1 MAKTI
6 RKFEIAL
13 LYDSYDYN
21 DAYIETIEFELTET
35 EQVKKYILD
44 TLKEESE
51 SLYKIEVSI
60 LEQDEDGAN
69 NETYTFCDIDYLQ
82 LKNKLEEAKK

>member
-1 MAKTI
+1 MAETR

-21 DAYIETIEFELTET
+21 DAYIETIEFELTEA

-44 TLKEESE
+44 NLKEENE

-69 NETYTFCDIDYLQ
+69 EDTHTFCDIDVLL
-82 LKNKLEEAKK
+82 LKNELVGG

>member
-1 MAKTI
+1 MAETR

-13 LYDSYDYN
+13 LYNSYDYN

-35 EQVKKYILD
+35 ERVKDYIIN
-44 TLKEESE
+44 TLKERNET
-51 SLYKIEVSI
+51 LYKIEVSI

-69 NETYTFCDIDYLQ
+69 EDTHTFCDIDVLL
-82 LKNKLEEAKK
+82 LKNELVGG